1 MKKSILLSG
10 LILLLTSGF
19 QTLKAQLTVSGSS
32 TMVTCNGMAN
42 GSATGTATGGTP
54 PFSYTWSPAPGGG
67 QGTLTATGLAPG
79 IYTLTVHDMLSST
92 GTYTATITEPPALTT
107 APTSVKINCGGQ
119 STGIAIAN
127 PSGGTTPYSY
137 SWIQSTGYTDSLT
150 NLAAGTYS
158 CLVQDMNGCST
169 TPTVTV
175 TENTPLSTSASTVSP
190 NCFGGNNGSA
200 TVTAFGGSGSYTYS
214 WNVIGCTSSTPT
226 GLTAGNYTC
235 FTTDSLGCSNMLN
248 VTISDH
254 NQLFNSGESPTHNV
268 SCFGGSDGI
277 AWTSPVG
284 GTGPYTYSWTAPAS
298 GSSASCPN
306 LPAGTYTC
314 LITDS
319 LGCTVAVNPAIQQPA
334 APITIT
340 MATMSSATC
349 GQAYGSANA
358 TVNGGTTP
366 YNYSWNPTGQTNA
379 FLGSVG
385 AGIYTVTVTDA
396 NGCILTDTAHVT
408 NANAPIV
415 TATSTNVSCYGGA
428 NGTATATP
436 TGGIT
441 PYTYSWN
448 NAATSVTANITGQI
462 AANLT
467 VFVTGSN
474 GCVGSQAVTIT
485 QPDSLSGSITSTNPV
500 CASGTG
506 TAVLNASG
514 GTKPWTFS
522 WSPTGGTTP
531 SASGLVSGTYT
542 CNLVDANGCTLTQ
555 TTTIYTPSAIV
566 ITPSQTSNLCF
577 GYVGASATV
586 SVTGGVMSYS
596 YSWSNGQ
603 TSSTASNLASGTYT
617 CTVTDMGGCTASQN
631 FTIVDPPNLNVVTT
645 SHNIS
650 CNGLCDG
657 IISVSATGGTGAYT
671 YSWDNGATSVTLAS
685 MCKGIHQCTV
695 FDGNGCQNWDT
706 SGVIEPPPIAVNVSG
721 STSSC
726 GGACDGSLSA
736 TVTGGTGAYT
746 YSWTPA
752 GPSGALTS
760 QVCAGT
766 YTCAINDANGCST
779 SGNYTVGSFP
789 SPAITG
795 TVIDSVSG
803 NVSAG
808 WTYLVSYDTVLHRQL
823 VVDSAAISAGRYHF
837 NSSTGGNFLVYAIAD
852 HATYPGAIKTYYANT
867 DQWVNATVL
876 NAGCATADTANIKLI
891 DLTPTSGSGTMSG
904 AVYQSQGFVARY
916 AAGTVSPIVL
926 APGDP
931 VPGLDVNLEQ
941 HPGGIIAQHTTAGDG
956 TYTFSNLPHG
966 TFEVFVDIPGLG
978 MTSEYVRTITTN
990 QSYPNLDYKVD
1001 SMHIRPDSSVITGMI
1016 PAPAVYSNSI
1026 HVSPNPFRDQV
1037 KVTYSLS
1044 EPSEILIQVYNML
1057 GEEVSSSLLP
1067 RQEAGT
1073 YSYQLNTSDHDMGEG
1088 VYMMK
1093 VTMGRTSFTQRVVRV
1108 R

>member
-10 LILLLTSGF
+10 LIVLLTSGF
-19 QTLKAQLTVSGSS
+19 QTLKAQMTVTGTS
-32 TMVTCNGMAN
+32 TNVTCNGFAD
-42 GSATGTATGGTP
+42 GTATGTVTGSIP
-54 PFSYTWSPAPGGG
+54 PFTYTWSPTPGGG
-67 QGTLTATGLAPG
+67 QGTASAAKLAPG
-79 IYTLTVHDMLSST
+79 TYTLTVHDALAGT
-92 GTYTATITEPPALTT
+92 GTYTATITEPAALTA
-107 APTSVKINCGGQ
+107 APMSVNINCGGQ

-127 PSGGTTPYSY
+127 PSGGSIPYSY
-137 SWIQSTGYTDSLT
+137 SWLSTNGFNDSLS

-158 CLVQDMNGCST
+158 CTVQDMYGCSI

-175 TENTPLSTSASTVSP
+175 TQNTPLSASINTVSP
-190 NCFGGNNGSA
+190 NCFGGTNGSA
-200 TVTAFGGSGSYTYS
+200 TVTPSGGSGSYTYS
-214 WNVIGCTSSTPT
+214 WNPNGCLSSNPT

-235 FTTDSLGCSNMLN
+235 FLSDSLGCNTMLT

-268 SCFGGSDGI
+268 SCFGGSDGV

-298 GSSASCPN
+298 GFASSCSG

-334 APITIT
+334 APITIS
-340 MATMSSATC
+340 MATMSSPTC

-358 TVNGGTTP
+358 TVNGGTNP
-366 YNYSWNPTGQTNA
+366 YNYSWNPTGQNSA

-396 NGCILTDTAHVT
+396 NGCTLTDTAHVT

-415 TATSTNVSCYGGA
+415 TATSTNVSCYGGS
-428 NGTATATP
+428 NGTATANA

-448 NAATSVTANITGQI
+448 NPGSSVTAGITGQT

-467 VFVTGSN
+467 VFVTGYN
-474 GCVGSQAVTIT
+474 GCVGSQAVTIS
-485 QPDSLSGSITSTNPV
+485 QPDSLSGVITSTNPV

-506 TAVLNASG
+506 IAVMNATG
-514 GTKPWTFS
+514 GTVPYTFN
-522 WSPTGGTTP
+522 WSPTGGNTAT
-531 SASGLVSGTYT
+531 ASGLVSGTYT
-542 CNLVDANGCTLTQ
+542 CNVQDAHGCTAVN
-555 TTTIYTPSAIV
+555 TTSIFIPSPIV
-566 ITPSQTSNLCF
+566 ITPTQTSNLCF

-586 SVTGGVMSYS
+586 SVSGGVMSYS
-596 YSWSNGQ
+596 YSWNNGQ
-603 TSSTASNLASGTYT
+603 TGSTASNLVAGTYT
-617 CTVTDMGGCTASQN
+617 CTVKDMGGCTATQN
-631 FTIVDPPNLNVVTT
+631 FTIVDPPNLVVVTT

-650 CNGLCDG
+650 CFGLCDG
-657 IISVSATGGTGAYT
+657 ALSVSATGGTGAYT
-671 YSWDNGATSVTLAS
+671 YSWDNGATSVNLAS
-685 MCKGIHQCTV
+685 MCKGTHQCTV
-695 FDGNGCQNWDT
+695 FDGNGCQNFDT
-706 SGVIEPPPIAVNVSG
+706 AGVIEPLQIAANVSG
-721 STSSC
+721 TTSSC
-726 GGACDGSLSA
+726 GGACDGTLSA
-736 TVTGGTGAYT
+736 IVTGGTGAYT

-752 GPSGALTS
+752 GPSGASTL
-760 QVCAGT
+760 QVCAGA
-766 YTCAINDANGCST
+766 YTCAVNDGNGCST
-779 SGNYTVGSFP
+779 SGNFTVGSHA

-808 WTYLVSYDTVLHRQL
+808 WTYLVSYDTVLHRQM
-823 VVDSAAISAGRYHF
+823 VVDSATISAGRYHF
-837 NSSTGGNFLVYAIAD
+837 NSSTGGNFLVYAIAN
-852 HATYPGAIKTYYANT
+852 HASYPGAIKTYYANT

-904 AVYQSQGFVARY
+904 AVYQSTGFVARY
-916 AAGTVSPIVL
+916 TAGAVTPIVL

-941 HPGGIIAQHTTAGDG
+941 HPGGIIAQHTTGSDG
-956 TYTFSNLPHG
+956 SYTFSNLPHG

-1001 SMHIRPDSSVITGMI
+1001 SMHIRPDSSVIAGIIST
-1016 PAPAVYSNSI
+1016 PVVYSNSI

-1037 KVTYSLS
+1037 KVTYTLS

-1057 GEEVSSSLLP
+1057 GEEISANLLP
-1067 RQEAGT
+1067 RQDAGT
-1073 YSYQLNTSDHDMGEG
+1073 YSYQLNTSDNNMGEG

-1093 VTMGRTSFTQRVVRV
+1093 VTMGKTSFTQRVIRV